1 MNRKRSRDKLGKRAA
16 GQIRRSSG
24 SLLEETLFRQALEHH
39 QAGRLRVAE
48 VGYRDVLAIDPR
60 HSGAL
65 GYLGLLAHQSGHSEA
80 GIDLLRK
87 AIAADR
93 HNPEPHYNLARVL
106 SDCGRDGDAIVHNRK
121 ALEIAPD
128 YPGAHNNLGALLLL
142 HGRPAEALAVT
153 ATGLQRDDSASLKS
167 TFVMAVRSL
176 DPADIRPDRGFIQ
189 FLVRALTE
197 PWCRPRD
204 LSGAAA
210 AILLRLPSMARCV
223 ALIAEKGQCG

>member
-1 MNRKRSRDKLGKRAA
+1 MNRKKGRDKPGRSAA
-16 GQIRRSSG
+16 GQPARRLSG
-24 SLLEETLFRQALEHH
+24 SLEETLFRQALDHH

-80 GIDLLRK
+80 GIDLLKK

-93 HNPEPHYNLARVL
+93 RDPKPHYNLARVL
-106 SDCGRDGDAIVHNRK
+106 SDCGRDDEAIVHNRK

-142 HGRPAEALAVT
+142 HGQPAEALAVT
-153 ATGLQRDDSASLKS
+153 AKGLQLDDSASLKS

-176 DPADIRPDRGFIQ
+176 DPAVMRLDRDFIQ

-204 LSGAAA
+204 LSGAAS

-223 ALIAEKGQCG
+223 ALVAETGQCG